1 MKLQNNKDAGNRVQL
16 QYILYETN
24 LIAQNF
30 ELMAERFTQ
39 ITGYQVS
46 LQNNNSTKVYDN
58 TSRVKHSL
66 VLKIF
71 KFIFGGDDGNSEAI
85 EVLKKNVERL
95 FQNDQLQEKQLQEL
109 LKSQKLNT
117 DEIQINRNLLKRL
130 MQDLAQINAML
141 SDLSFGVSILFTMT
155 NFQVS
160 LNQLKHRLIIIR
172 DALFGLQISLD
183 ILYNQYSALVSK
195 KLTLEI
201 VTAASLLQILQQV
214 EQSIRDYSK
223 LSLPTAELNSQTVYQ
238 YYKLVRFE
246 ITVMKQYVI
255 GVLEVPLVDRT
266 HRFTLLQI
274 HNLPI
279 PVPGMHLQVSY
290 AFLPKYLAIDSSG
303 QYVAYLSED
312 EIIACSVTQGGFCEL
327 NTAIL
332 PTFNLQTCEI
342 ALHHKNMDQTLKLC
356 KVETSPSYRDNA
368 LSLHPNYWTA
378 HCAPHQLS
386 KGIIVQTPPFSF

>member
-1 MKLQNNKDAGNRVQL
+1 MLQLQKNKDEGIRVQL
-16 QYILYETN
+16 QDILYETN

-30 ELMAERFTQ
+30 QLMAERFTQ
-39 ITGYQVS
+39 ITGYQIS
-46 LQNNNSTKVYDN
+46 LQNSDDTKAHNS
-58 TSRVKHSL
+58 TSRVKHLL
-66 VLKIF
+66 VSTIF

-130 MQDLAQINAML
+130 TQDLAQLNATL
-141 SDLSFGVSILFTMT
+141 SDLSFGVTVLFTMT

-195 KLTLEI
+195 KLTPEI

-214 EQSIRDYSK
+214 EQSIRDHPK
-223 LSLPTAELNSQTVYQ
+223 LTLPTAELNSQTVYQ

-246 ITVMKQYVI
+246 ITVMKQYVM
-255 GVLEVPLVDRT
+255 GVLEVPLVD
-266 HRFTLLQI
+266 
-274 HNLPI
+274 
-279 PVPGMHLQVSY
+279 
-290 AFLPKYLAIDSSG
+290 
-303 QYVAYLSED
+303 
-312 EIIACSVTQGGFCEL
+312 
-327 NTAIL
+327 
-332 PTFNLQTCEI
+332 
-342 ALHHKNMDQTLKLC
+342 
-356 KVETSPSYRDNA
+356 
-368 LSLHPNYWTA
+368 
-378 HCAPHQLS
+378 
-386 KGIIVQTPPFSF
+386 